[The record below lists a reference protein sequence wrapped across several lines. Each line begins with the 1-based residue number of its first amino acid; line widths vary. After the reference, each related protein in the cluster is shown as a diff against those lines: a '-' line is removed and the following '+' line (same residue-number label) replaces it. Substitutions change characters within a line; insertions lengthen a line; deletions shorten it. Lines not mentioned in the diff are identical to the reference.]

1 MLDAEFNS
9 ESNGTVFRGGYRA
22 KNRILLETE
31 MVASESHFVEDSDST
46 RTREF
51 GDIDSTV

>member
-9 ESNGTVFRGGYRA
+9 ESNGTVFIGGYRA

-31 MVASESHFVEDSDST
+31 MGESESKLGLEST
-46 RTREF
+46 RVTF
-51 GDIDSTV
+51 C